1 MRTESTMARFAVLLL
16 LLLYKQGSMNA
27 EETTCPFETRRVVYG
42 YRFHSCFTL
51 VTDISMPWVR
61 TVDDAQEHCKKH
73 FKNGELAVFTAISKQ
88 IAEPSTWT
96 PNNVNLKIL
105 NGGKLRLKK
114 INPLHSGTVRYK
126 FEMFTSNETGN
137 IYTFNRMNSVN
148 ENNTWTM
155 IVPEFKLLRYDK
167 NLENI
172 LNTENI
178 GKDICTTIVKSYNKN
193 DFSVGQ
199 SFLCN
204 GEESRSH
211 WNSIIC
217 MHDPYAN
224 CLLQNVVKCETVSPQ
239 ECILVNGVEIAKNAT
254 EPYGKQCTMNGAVKT
269 PYKIDCPCKF
279 DKIVCMNKRNNSAQS
294 ISYDDEFCECPLQYC
309 KYDPT
314 CNSTPKKCKINKSNG
329 TFECLCMPLL
339 DQKVINKNTTEP
351 QVEEKKFEKVLN
363 STTYTSTN
371 ATNKDNGMERQETT
385 LANIDNSST
394 VTTSSTATATHTASI
409 NSVSQTNITESRL
422 EGFYIYSLLSLKSK
436 DISHNLPSN
445 NDQWAYLENSGVV
458 ILSDLID
465 SIETQHPTTFTSLN
479 TLNRMTLENNTVV
492 TNRCGYVQL
501 QGNATNE
508 YEEGYYHIEGKLN
521 DENIAFYLIKSTAN
535 EPNACG
541 QNFDKRKVILY
552 VNGFARIKPF
562 STATVKTEEEE
573 TEGPMYTIAFSGK
586 LHVQRKNKNKK
597 KKKKKKKSKK
607 NKKQEYE
614 QYENGNS
621 SQREEMLCENLNSD
635 KAFEFI
641 TSPNDQMK
649 DYDNYSKTIQSYH
662 TIYQKNAKFSI
673 SPTAISTETESTKT
687 SDLMS
692 DRKSIVTSNSKTD
705 TDTNETETAAETDED
720 SESNEDSISTQTGE
734 QSTSSNYDSDQSKQS
749 INNDETKANCSEI
762 EQIFPEIK
770 ICPQNEKAQNS
781 RSEVIK
787 CVTGAWALVTDGHQ
801 LTFLTEYSAFTLPL
815 IIMMV
820 FGGAMTYF
828 GLNSSSRKVKPAC
841 DLNDQ
846 TSIVSEFENSRSS
859 KFIENGQVLEYLSD
873 DCRTMYDVLRQGAKA
888 SNNGP
893 CLGYRKKMPDN
904 SRPYVWM
911 NFNDVIRRCNNLA
924 QGLLSLGLKPGGE
937 SFVGLYSI
945 NRPEWTIAEHACYA
959 YSMVV
964 VPLYDTLGKEAVSYI
979 IEQTEMKVIICDT
992 AKRAQSLIEIAP
1004 KHPQLRHVIIMD
1016 SFDDQLA
1023 EKAKANGIEFIRYN
1037 AVELEGATVVNPLPH
1052 VIPRPN
1058 DLATICYTS
1067 GTTGLPK
1074 GVMLSHGNI
1083 IANSTVQIMF
1093 KNEPVCSSD
1102 ILISFLPLAHM
1113 FERLM
1118 ELCVLMLGGCV
1129 GYYSGDIR
1137 QITDDMKALKPTLFP
1152 MVPRLLNRIYDK
1164 VTTEVNKN
1172 VFKKIIFQLAMN
1184 SKMRDLEKSIL
1195 RRNTLLDR
1203 LVFKKVREE
1212 IGGNVRIIVSGSA
1225 PASPAVLTFVRAAFS
1240 CTVLEGY
1247 GQTEC
1252 VAAACLTLEG
1262 DHVAGHVGPPSPSCI
1277 IKLVDVPDMN
1287 YFAKNNQGE
1296 VCIKGPNVFHGY
1308 YKDPERTRE
1317 ALDED
1322 GWLHTGDIGEWTS
1335 RGTLKLIDRK
1345 KNIFK
1350 LAQGEYIAPEKVEN
1364 VYLKSKFVSQIFV
1377 HGDSLKSCLVGI
1389 VVPNIP
1395 LLEKHVSETLNL
1407 RQKPEELLKNAAVKR
1422 IILDDMLNEG
1432 KLANLCSFEQV
1443 KDIYLHG
1450 DAFSVENNLLTP
1462 TYKARRTEICKQ
1474 FQERIAEMYKH
1485 LC

>member
-1 MRTESTMARFAVLLL
+1 M
-16 LLLYKQGSMNA
+16 
-27 EETTCPFETRRVVYG
+27 TT
-42 YRFHSCFTL
+42 
-51 VTDISMPWVR
+51 I
-61 TVDDAQEHCKKH
+61 
-73 FKNGELAVFTAISKQ
+73 
-88 IAEPSTWT
+88 
-96 PNNVNLKIL
+96 
-105 NGGKLRLKK
+105 
-114 INPLHSGTVRYK
+114 
-126 FEMFTSNETGN
+126 
-137 IYTFNRMNSVN
+137 
-148 ENNTWTM
+148 NNTY
-155 IVPEFKLLRYDK
+155 E
-167 NLENI
+167 E
-172 LNTENI
+172 
-178 GKDICTTIVKSYNKN
+178 
-193 DFSVGQ
+193 Q
-199 SFLCN
+199 SMLSIS
-204 GEESRSH
+204 ESR
-211 WNSIIC
+211 
-217 MHDPYAN
+217 
-224 CLLQNVVKCETVSPQ
+224 
-239 ECILVNGVEIAKNAT
+239 
-254 EPYGKQCTMNGAVKT
+254 
-269 PYKIDCPCKF
+269 F
-279 DKIVCMNKRNNSAQS
+279 
-294 ISYDDEFCECPLQYC
+294 
-309 KYDPT
+309 
-314 CNSTPKKCKINKSNG
+314 
-329 TFECLCMPLL
+329 
-339 DQKVINKNTTEP
+339 
-351 QVEEKKFEKVLN
+351 
-363 STTYTSTN
+363 
-371 ATNKDNGMERQETT
+371 
-385 LANIDNSST
+385 
-394 VTTSSTATATHTASI
+394 
-409 NSVSQTNITESRL
+409 
-422 EGFYIYSLLSLKSK
+422 
-436 DISHNLPSN
+436 
-445 NDQWAYLENSGVV
+445 
-458 ILSDLID
+458 
-465 SIETQHPTTFTSLN
+465 
-479 TLNRMTLENNTVV
+479 
-492 TNRCGYVQL
+492 
-501 QGNATNE
+501 
-508 YEEGYYHIEGKLN
+508 
-521 DENIAFYLIKSTAN
+521 
-535 EPNACG
+535 
-541 QNFDKRKVILY
+541 
-552 VNGFARIKPF
+552 
-562 STATVKTEEEE
+562 
-573 TEGPMYTIAFSGK
+573 FSGK
-586 LHVQRKNKNKK
+586 FSLLRQN
-597 KKKKKKKSKK
+597 
-607 NKKQEYE
+607 
-614 QYENGNS
+614 
-621 SQREEMLCENLNSD
+621 
-635 KAFEFI
+635 
-641 TSPNDQMK
+641 
-649 DYDNYSKTIQSYH
+649 KTIFF
-662 TIYQKNAKFSI
+662 FSTLLWLTQLI
-673 SPTAISTETESTKT
+673 SIALILRITM
-687 SDLMS
+687 L
-692 DRKSIVTSNSKTD
+692 
-705 TDTNETETAAETDED
+705 D
-720 SESNEDSISTQTGE
+720 S
-734 QSTSSNYDSDQSKQS
+734 
-749 INNDETKANCSEI
+749 
-762 EQIFPEIK
+762 
-770 ICPQNEKAQNS
+770 
-781 RSEVIK
+781 
-787 CVTGAWALVTDGHQ
+787 
-801 LTFLTEYSAFTLPL
+801 LTEYSAFTLPL

-828 GLNSSSRKVKPAC
+828 GLSSSSRKLKPAC

-846 TSIVSEFENSRSS
+846 TSIVSEFESSRSS
-859 KFIENGQVLEYLSD
+859 KFIENGRVLEYLSD

-911 NFNDVIRRCNNLA
+911 NFNDVIRRCNNFA

-945 NRPEWTIAEHACYA
+945 NRPEVCETWTIAEHACYA

-992 AKRAQSLIEIAP
+992 AKRAQSLIEISP

-1093 KNEPVCSSD
+1093 KNAPVCSSD

-1172 VFKKIIFQLAMN
+1172 VFKKIIFELAMN

-1212 IGGNVRIIVSGSA
+1212 IGGNVRIIISGSA
-1225 PASPAVLTFVRAAFS
+1225 PASPAVLTFARAAFS

-1335 RGTLKLIDRK
+1335 RGSLKLIDRK

-1350 LAQGEYIAPEKVEN
+1350 LAQGEYIAPEKIEN

-1407 RQKPEELLKNAAVKR
+1407 RQTPEELLKNTAVKR

>member
-1 MRTESTMARFAVLLL
+1 LNFTLVSVCFPLNNFDQRCAVADYPTATFQQKMRTESTMARFAVLLL
-16 LLLYKQGSMNA
+16 LLLCKQGSMNV
-27 EETTCPFETRRVVYG
+27 EETTCPFETRRAVYG
-42 YRFHSCFTL
+42 YRLNSCFTL
-51 VTDISMPWVR
+51 VMDIWMPWVR
-61 TVDDAQEHCKKH
+61 TVDDAQEYCKKH

-114 INPLHSGTVRYK
+114 INPLRSGIVRYK

-148 ENNTWTM
+148 ENNSWMM

-167 NLENI
+167 HLENT

-204 GEESRSH
+204 GEQSHSH

-239 ECILVNGVEIAKNAT
+239 KCILVNGVEIAKNAT
-254 EPYGKQCTMNGAVKT
+254 EPYGKQCNMNGTVGN
-269 PYKIDCPCKF
+269 PHKIDCPCKF

-314 CNSTPKKCKINKSNG
+314 CNSTPKKCKINKYNG
-329 TFECLCMPLL
+329 KFECLCMSLL

-351 QVEEKKFEKVLN
+351 QVEEKKFENVLN

-371 ATNKDNGMERQETT
+371 ATNKDNGMERPETT

-465 SIETQHPTTFTSLN
+465 SIETKHPTTFTSLN

-573 TEGPMYTIAFSGK
+573 TEGPMYTIAFSGVIILKHSRFDLKWYFKPSDEMSKHKFFAHLNWRNTKRNETDDVGYDENTYFKSFAPSITEIIIIVCIVFLLILLISTVAYLVEK
-586 LHVQRKNKNKK
+586 LHVQRKNKNKKK

-787 CVTGAWALVTDGHQ
+787 V
-801 LTFLTEYSAFTLPL
+801 
-815 IIMMV
+815 
-820 FGGAMTYF
+820 
-828 GLNSSSRKVKPAC
+828 
-841 DLNDQ
+841 
-846 TSIVSEFENSRSS
+846 SS
-859 KFIENGQVLEYLSD
+859 KGHTTTW
-873 DCRTMYDVLRQGAKA
+873 R
-888 SNNGP
+888 
-893 CLGYRKKMPDN
+893 
-904 SRPYVWM
+904 
-911 NFNDVIRRCNNLA
+911 
-924 QGLLSLGLKPGGE
+924 
-937 SFVGLYSI
+937 
-945 NRPEWTIAEHACYA
+945 
-959 YSMVV
+959 
-964 VPLYDTLGKEAVSYI
+964 SYI
-979 IEQTEMKVIICDT
+979 
-992 AKRAQSLIEIAP
+992 
-1004 KHPQLRHVIIMD
+1004 
-1016 SFDDQLA
+1016 
-1023 EKAKANGIEFIRYN
+1023 N
-1037 AVELEGATVVNPLPH
+1037 
-1052 VIPRPN
+1052 
-1058 DLATICYTS
+1058 
-1067 GTTGLPK
+1067 
-1074 GVMLSHGNI
+1074 
-1083 IANSTVQIMF
+1083 
-1093 KNEPVCSSD
+1093 
-1102 ILISFLPLAHM
+1102 
-1113 FERLM
+1113 
-1118 ELCVLMLGGCV
+1118 
-1129 GYYSGDIR
+1129 
-1137 QITDDMKALKPTLFP
+1137 
-1152 MVPRLLNRIYDK
+1152 
-1164 VTTEVNKN
+1164 
-1172 VFKKIIFQLAMN
+1172 
-1184 SKMRDLEKSIL
+1184 
-1195 RRNTLLDR
+1195 
-1203 LVFKKVREE
+1203 
-1212 IGGNVRIIVSGSA
+1212 
-1225 PASPAVLTFVRAAFS
+1225 
-1240 CTVLEGY
+1240 
-1247 GQTEC
+1247 
-1252 VAAACLTLEG
+1252 
-1262 DHVAGHVGPPSPSCI
+1262 
-1277 IKLVDVPDMN
+1277 
-1287 YFAKNNQGE
+1287 
-1296 VCIKGPNVFHGY
+1296 
-1308 YKDPERTRE
+1308 
-1317 ALDED
+1317 
-1322 GWLHTGDIGEWTS
+1322 
-1335 RGTLKLIDRK
+1335 
-1345 KNIFK
+1345 
-1350 LAQGEYIAPEKVEN
+1350 
-1364 VYLKSKFVSQIFV
+1364 
-1377 HGDSLKSCLVGI
+1377 
-1389 VVPNIP
+1389 
-1395 LLEKHVSETLNL
+1395 
-1407 RQKPEELLKNAAVKR
+1407 
-1422 IILDDMLNEG
+1422 
-1432 KLANLCSFEQV
+1432 
-1443 KDIYLHG
+1443 
-1450 DAFSVENNLLTP
+1450 
-1462 TYKARRTEICKQ
+1462 
-1474 FQERIAEMYKH
+1474 
-1485 LC
+1485 

>member
-16 LLLYKQGSMNA
+16 LLLCKQGSMNV
-27 EETTCPFETRRVVYG
+27 EETTCPFETRRAVYG

-51 VTDISMPWVR
+51 VMDIWMPWVR
-61 TVDDAQEHCKKH
+61 TVDDAQEYCKKH

-114 INPLHSGTVRYK
+114 INPLRSGIVRYK

-148 ENNTWTM
+148 ESNSWMM

-167 NLENI
+167 NLENT

-204 GEESRSH
+204 GEQSRSH

-239 ECILVNGVEIAKNAT
+239 KCILVNGVEIAKNAT
-254 EPYGKQCTMNGAVKT
+254 KPYGKQCSMNGIVGN
-269 PYKIDCPCKF
+269 PHKIDCPCKF

-314 CNSTPKKCKINKSNG
+314 CDSTPKKCKINKYNG
-329 TFECLCMPLL
+329 KFECLCMPLL

-371 ATNKDNGMERQETT
+371 ATNKDNGMERPGEETTTITPSQSPVPITVKEVTKNMIMRKTTPAAFQSTTYTNNNDFSATSTENIKTT

-409 NSVSQTNITESRL
+409 NSVSQTNITKSRL

-465 SIETQHPTTFTSLN
+465 SIETKHPTTFTSLN

-521 DENIAFYLIKSTAN
+521 DENIAFYLIKSQAN

-573 TEGPMYTIAFSGK
+573 TEGPI
-586 LHVQRKNKNKK
+586 
-597 KKKKKKKSKK
+597 
-607 NKKQEYE
+607 
-614 QYENGNS
+614 
-621 SQREEMLCENLNSD
+621 
-635 KAFEFI
+635 
-641 TSPNDQMK
+641 
-649 DYDNYSKTIQSYH
+649 
-662 TIYQKNAKFSI
+662 
-673 SPTAISTETESTKT
+673 PTAISTETESTKT

-787 CVTGAWALVTDGHQ
+787 CVTGAWAHVTVGHQ

-1184 SKMRDLEKSIL
+1184 SKMHDLEKSIL

-1212 IGGNVRIIVSGSA
+1212 VGGNVRIIISGSA

>member
-1 MRTESTMARFAVLLL
+1 MLETQTELFTRFESSDQCSYCPFNFTLVSVDVLVSVCFPLNNFDQRCAVADYPTVTFQQKMRTESTMARFAVLLL
-16 LLLYKQGSMNA
+16 LLLCKQGSMNA
-27 EETTCPFETRRVVYG
+27 EESTCPFETRQVFYG

-51 VTDISMPWVR
+51 VMDISMPWVR
-61 TVDDAQEHCKKH
+61 TVDDAQEYCRKY

-96 PNNVNLKIL
+96 PNNVTLKIL

-114 INPLHSGTVRYK
+114 ISPLHSGTVRYK
-126 FEMFTSNETGN
+126 FEMYTSNEIGN
-137 IYTFNRMNSVN
+137 IYTFNRMNSMN
-148 ENNTWTM
+148 ENNSWRM
-155 IVPEFKLLRYDK
+155 IVPEFKLLKYDK
-167 NLENI
+167 YLENI

-178 GKDICTTIVKSYNKN
+178 GKDICTTIVKSYNEN

-204 GEESRSH
+204 GEQNRSN

-217 MHDPYAN
+217 KHDPYEN
-224 CLLQNVVKCETVSPQ
+224 CLLQNVVECETVSPQ

-254 EPYGKQCTMNGAVKT
+254 KPYGKQCNKNGIVKK

-279 DKIVCMNKRNNSAQS
+279 DKIVCMNKRSNSAQS

-314 CNSTPKKCKINKSNG
+314 CNSTPKKCKMNKSNG
-329 TFECLCMPLL
+329 TFECSCMPLL
-339 DQKVINKNTTEP
+339 DQKVINENTTEP

-363 STTYTSTN
+363 STTDTSTN
-371 ATNKDNGMERQETT
+371 ATNKDNGMERP
-385 LANIDNSST
+385 D
-394 VTTSSTATATHTASI
+394 
-409 NSVSQTNITESRL
+409 ITKLRL
-422 EGFYIYSLLSLKSK
+422 EGFYIYSLLSLKSQ

-445 NDQWAYLENSGVV
+445 NDPWAYLENSGVV

-465 SIETQHPTTFTSLN
+465 SIETKHPTTFTSLN

-521 DENIAFYLIKSTAN
+521 DENIAFYLTKSTAN

-541 QNFDKRKVILY
+541 QDFDKRKVILY
-552 VNGFARIKPF
+552 INGFARIKPF
-562 STATVKTEEEE
+562 STATVKTEGEEN
-573 TEGPMYTIAFSGK
+573 EGPMYTIAFSGVIILK
-586 LHVQRKNKNKK
+586 HSRFDLKWYFK
-597 KKKKKKKSKK
+597 
-607 NKKQEYE
+607 
-614 QYENGNS
+614 
-621 SQREEMLCENLNSD
+621 
-635 KAFEFI
+635 
-641 TSPNDQMK
+641 PNDEM
-649 DYDNYSKTIQSYH
+649 SKH
-662 TIYQKNAKFSI
+662 KFF
-673 SPTAISTETESTKT
+673 AHLKSTKT

-692 DRKSIVTSNSKTD
+692 DRKSTVTSNSKTD
-705 TDTNETETAAETDED
+705 TDANKTETATETDED
-720 SESNEDSISTQTGE
+720 SESSETSISTQTGE
-734 QSTSSNYDSDQSKQS
+734 QSTNLNSDSDQSKQS
-749 INNDETKANCSEI
+749 IKDDETKANCSEI
-762 EQIFPEIK
+762 KQIFPEIK
-770 ICPQNEKAQNS
+770 ICPQNAKAQNS

-787 CVTGAWALVTDGHQ
+787 CVTGAWAHVTDGHQ

-846 TSIVSEFENSRSS
+846 TSIVSEFESSRSS

-873 DCRTMYDVLRQGAKA
+873 DCRTLYDVLRQGAKA

-1152 MVPRLLNRIYDK
+1152 IVPRLLNRIYDK

-1172 VFKKIIFQLAMN
+1172 MFKKIIFELAMN

-1225 PASPAVLTFVRAAFS
+1225 PASPAVLTFARAAFS

-1407 RQKPEELLKNAAVKR
+1407 RQKPEELLKNAVVKR